1 MKKKFSWQSIGCV
14 LACALV
20 QPSIAS
26 AQAVTEGE
34 LQVATLEIIGHVPD
48 DAFDSPPVA
57 DFSGR
62 TFVIDVP
69 VEEVSFESLSCRPH
83 WTYSQRNGSLNVTMP
98 YGVASTYTM
107 LRGPGADLNGAANSA
122 YHFRPF
128 SCALPPTTESEGVNG
143 FGARVTITHRKK
155 LVIGFSAPADP
166 EYLRW
171 SQAVTPDEG
180 RALSQSL
187 VVRYSGSIES
197 WGPGGSI
204 GCVREHGKA
213 TFTSPTETDETLC
226 VVKASNLRVDLIDTR
241 TGQALPWE
249 PSENDG
255 KRRRRR

>member
-1 MKKKFSWQSIGCV
+1 MKKDHSPHLIGSV
-14 LACALV
+14 LACGVMHPTVAN
-20 QPSIAS
+20 
-26 AQAVTEGE
+26 AQVATEGE
-34 LQVATLEIIGHVPD
+34 LQIATLEIVGHVPS
-48 DAFDSPPVA
+48 DAFDRGPVA

-62 TFVIDVP
+62 TFAIDVP

-83 WTYSQRNGSLNVTMP
+83 WTYSQRDNSLKVTMP

-122 YHFRPF
+122 YHCRPF

-180 RALSQSL
+180 RALSQAL

-197 WGPGGSI
+197 WGLGGSI

-241 TGQALPWE
+241 TGRALPWD

>member
-1 MKKKFSWQSIGCV
+1 MIKNHPTLICSCI
-14 LACALV
+14 LAGTLL
-20 QPSIAS
+20 QPTSAS
-26 AQAVTEGE
+26 AQPATEGD
-34 LQVATLEIIGHVPD
+34 LQVATLEIVGHVPS
-48 DAFDSPPVA
+48 DAFDRAPVA

-69 VEEVSFESLSCRPH
+69 VEEVSFESLSRRPH
-83 WTYSQRNGSLNVTMP
+83 WTYNQRDGSLKVTMP

-107 LRGPGADLNGAANSA
+107 LHGPGADLNGAANSA

-241 TGQALPWE
+241 TGQVLPWE

>member
-1 MKKKFSWQSIGCV
+1 MIKTHPTLICFCI
-14 LACALV
+14 LAGTLLHPTSANA
-20 QPSIAS
+20 QPA
-26 AQAVTEGE
+26 TEGD
-34 LQVATLEIIGHVPD
+34 LQVATLEIVGHVPG
-48 DAFDSPPVA
+48 DAFDRAPVA

-83 WTYSQRNGSLNVTMP
+83 WTYSQRDGSLKVTMP

-143 FGARVTITHRKK
+143 FGARVTISHRKK

-204 GCVREHGKA
+204 GCVREHGKG
-213 TFTSPTETDETLC
+213 LC
-226 VVKASNLRVDLIDTR
+226 CKDWRQSEVGCRSAPIRRLLRN
-241 TGQALPWE
+241 G
-249 PSENDG
+249 G
-255 KRRRRR
+255 